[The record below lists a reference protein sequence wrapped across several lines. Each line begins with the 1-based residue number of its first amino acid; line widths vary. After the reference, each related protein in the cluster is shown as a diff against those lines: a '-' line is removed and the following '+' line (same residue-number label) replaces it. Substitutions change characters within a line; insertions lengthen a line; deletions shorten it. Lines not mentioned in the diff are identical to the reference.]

1 MKPVYSF
8 FLIIFFCLSQFNKSQ
23 AINLSDYS
31 KEEQKQYKEIKKMK
45 KDGVSGKDWID
56 KKYWIK
62 DKKNFYHNIA
72 AFHTGIEG
80 LKIKKNKCQ
89 FLELK

>member
-31 KEEQKQYKEIKKMK
+31 KEESGTDKELLSIFKPIYEIFELY
-45 KDGVSGKDWID
+45 DLIL
-56 KKYWIK
+56 
-62 DKKNFYHNIA
+62 
-72 AFHTGIEG
+72 
-80 LKIKKNKCQ
+80 LKSYMGSI
-89 FLELK
+89 

>member
-31 KEEQKQYKEIKKMK
+31 KEEQKQYKEIKQMK

-72 AFHTGIEG
+72 SFHTGIEG
-80 LKIKKNKCQ
+80 LRIKKKTNANSWN
-89 FLELK
+89 

>member
-45 KDGVSGKDWID
+45 KMELAVKIGL
-56 KKYWIK
+56 IK
-62 DKKNFYHNIA
+62 NI
-72 AFHTGIEG
+72 GS
-80 LKIKKNKCQ
+80 KIRKI
-89 FLELK
+89 FITI